1 MDSEST
7 LTALQHAKQL
17 LAKHKIKNVKL
28 FDHKPVL
35 RIQVTEADFER
46 ILDMRTEL
54 VEQLKSTGFRFIA
67 VDLEHHS
74 ER

>member
-1 MDSEST
+1 MDAEST
-7 LTALQHAKQL
+7 QTDLQHAKQT
-17 LAKHKIKNVKL
+17 LAEHKINSVKL

-54 VEQLKSTGFRFIA
+54 VAELKSSGFRFIA
-67 VDLEHHS
+67 VDLDDRAEV
-74 ER
+74 

>member
-1 MDSEST
+1 MNSEST
-7 LTALQHAKQL
+7 LTALAHAKKCF
-17 LAKHKIKNVKL
+17 AEHKIKNVRL

-67 VDLEHHS
+67 IDLEQNS
-74 ER
+74 EN

>member
-7 LTALQHAKQL
+7 LTDLQHAKQR
-17 LAKHKIKNVKL
+17 LAEHKIKNVRL

-54 VEQLKSTGFRFIA
+54 TEKLKSIGFRFIA
-67 VDLEHHS
+67 IDLDHHS

>member
-1 MDSEST
+1 MDAEST
-7 LTALQHAKQL
+7 QTDLQHAEQT
-17 LAKHKIKNVKL
+17 LAEYKINNVKL

-54 VEQLKSTGFRFIA
+54 VEKLKSTGFRFIA
-67 VDLEHHS
+67 VDLDDRAEA
-74 ER
+74 

>member
-7 LTALQHAKQL
+7 LTALEHAKKCF
-17 LAKHKIKNVKL
+17 AEHKIRNVRL

-54 VEQLKSTGFRFIA
+54 TEELKSTGFRFIA
-67 VDLEHHS
+67 IDLEQNS
-74 ER
+74 GK

>member
-7 LTALQHAKQL
+7 LTALEQAKKCF
-17 LAKHKIKNVKL
+17 AVHNIKNVSL

-46 ILDMRTEL
+46 ILDIRTEL
-54 VEQLKSTGFRFIA
+54 TQELKSTGFRFIA
-67 VDLEHHS
+67 VDLEHNS
-74 ER
+74 EK

>member
-1 MDSEST
+1 MDSELT
-7 LTALQHAKQL
+7 LTDLQHAKQRL
-17 LAKHKIKNVKL
+17 TEHKIKNVKL

-67 VDLEHHS
+67 VDLEHNS